1 MHSPCVAK
9 CGLNEDDYCMG
20 CFRHINEIVGW
31 GQASE
36 ERKQSIWQQ
45 LPERKQSM
53 AGGDN
58 NQIISRDKWLKAEAE
73 IKAAE

>member
-9 CGLNEDDYCMG
+9 CGLNEADYCMG

-36 ERKQSIWQQ
+36 EKKQAVWQQ
-45 LPERKQSM
+45 LPQRKERMK
-53 AGGDN
+53 GGN
-58 NQIISRDKWLKAEAE
+58 NSQIISREKWLKAQAE
-73 IKAAE
+73 IEQP